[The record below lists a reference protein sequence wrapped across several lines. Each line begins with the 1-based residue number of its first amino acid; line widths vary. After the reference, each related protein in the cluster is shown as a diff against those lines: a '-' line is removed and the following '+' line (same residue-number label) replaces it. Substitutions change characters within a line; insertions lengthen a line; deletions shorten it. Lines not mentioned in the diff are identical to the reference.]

1 MPKPQSYPF
10 SKEEIEVHLEYD
22 KENGCFYRKQL
33 HQKMPAGS
41 IVGCKKAN
49 GYIYVG
55 LFKKHIFCHRLVW
68 FFEHGEWPTKVI
80 DHIDG
85 DKTNN
90 KITNLRLATY
100 SQSSMH
106 RKVMS
111 NSKSQLKGVIFIKRK
126 NRYRATIRCNN
137 KRIYLGYYK
146 TAEEAH
152 VAYVAKAKELHKEF
166 MKAA

>member
-1 MPKPQSYPF
+1 MNKPKSYPF
-10 SKEEIEVHLEYD
+10 TKQEIEEHLEYD
-22 KENGCFYRKQL
+22 KENGCFYRKTSFN
-33 HQKMPAGS
+33 AISIGS
-41 IVGCKKAN
+41 IAGCKKAN

-55 LFKKHIFCHRLVW
+55 IFKKHIFCHRLVW

-90 KITNLRLATY
+90 KISNLRLATY

-106 RKVMS
+106 RKVMK
-111 NSKSQLKGVIFIKRK
+111 NSKSQLKGVIFLKRK
-126 NRYRATIRCNN
+126 NRYRAYIRCNN
-137 KRIYLGYYK
+137 KRIHIGTYK

-152 VAYVAKAKELHKEF
+152 AAYVAKAKELHKEF
-166 MKAA
+166 MRAA